1 MSDFTSDFWH
11 LYVAILTL
19 VSIIACLVLLWI
31 SGTTKAATMDD
42 NTTGH
47 VWDGDLQEMNNPL
60 PKWWVYLFIITV
72 VFALIYGVLY
82 PTFGKYQGALGWS
95 SQGQHTA
102 EVEKMQEAI
111 APIYA
116 KFNDMKPEVL
126 AGDAQAMA
134 IGERLFMNNCAQCH
148 GSDARGARSF
158 PNLTDGDWL
167 WGGTPEAIKTTL
179 TQGRM
184 GNMPPMAAAVGS
196 AEDVRNLANY
206 VLSLSGTPHDAI
218 RAASGKASFGAC
230 AACHGMDG
238 KGNTALGAPNL
249 TDGVWLHGWGEEAV
263 VRAINNGFSN
273 QMPAQATLL
282 NESQIHV
289 LTGYV
294 WGLSNRP
301 DSRAGN

>member
-11 LYVAILTL
+11 YYVAGLTL
-19 VSIIACLVLLWI
+19 VSILACLVLLWI
-31 SGTTKAATMDD
+31 SGTTRAATHAD

-60 PKWWVYLFIITV
+60 PKWWVYLFVITV
-72 VFALIYGVLY
+72 IFALAYGVLY

-95 SQGQHTA
+95 SAGQHTA
-102 EVEKMQEAI
+102 EVEKMQQDI

-116 KFNDMKPEVL
+116 RFNDMKPEDL

-158 PNLTDGDWL
+158 PNLTDGDWQ
-167 WGGTPEAIKTTL
+167 WGGDPQAIKTTI
-179 TQGRM
+179 TEGRV
-184 GNMPPMAAAVGS
+184 GVMPPMGAAVGS
-196 AEDVRNLANY
+196 AEDVRNLAHY
-206 VLSLSGTPHDAI
+206 VLSLSGSPNDSI
-218 RAASGKASFGAC
+218 RAALGKDKFGAC

-249 TDGVWLHGWGEEAV
+249 TDGIWLHGWGEEAV
-263 VRAINNGFSN
+263 VRAINNGFTN
-273 QMPAQATLL
+273 QMPAQNVLL
-282 NESQIHV
+282 NEAQIHV

-301 DSRAGN
+301 AN

>member
-11 LYVAILTL
+11 YYVAGLTL
-19 VSIIACLVLLWI
+19 VSIVACLILLWI
-31 SGTTKAATMDD
+31 SGTTKAATHAD

-60 PKWWVYLFIITV
+60 PKWWVYLFVITV
-72 VFALIYGVLY
+72 VFSLAYGVLY
-82 PTFGKYQGALGWS
+82 PMFGKYQGVLGWTS
-95 SQGQHTA
+95 RGQHTA

-116 KFNDMKPEVL
+116 KFNDMKPEDL

-167 WGGTPEAIKTTL
+167 WGGDPQAIKTTI

-184 GNMPPMAAAVGS
+184 GVMPPMAAAVGS
-196 AEDVRNLANY
+196 AEDVRNLAHY
-206 VLSLSGTPHDAI
+206 VLSLSGSPSDSI
-218 RAASGKASFGAC
+218 RAALGKDKFGAC

-249 TDGVWLHGWGEEAV
+249 TDGIWLHGWGEEAV
-263 VRAINNGFSN
+263 IRAINNGFTN
-273 QMPAQATLL
+273 QMPAQNALL
-282 NESQIHV
+282 NEAQIHV
-289 LTGYV
+289 LSGYV

-301 DSRAGN
+301 AN